1 MSTNIKRQRASAGL
15 TTRRLKPWRRANARP
30 TDDQLL
36 LTKDELAQR
45 LRLTRRGVEG
55 LVAAKKIPVI
65 RISHQI
71 VRFSWPQVRAA
82 LDKLTVQAI

>member
-1 MSTNIKRQRASAGL
+1 MSKKTKRRGESFRL
-15 TTRRLKPWRRANARP
+15 TRRRLQAWRRVNARP

-36 LTKDELAQR
+36 LTKDDLAKR

-71 VRFSWPQVRAA
+71 VRFSWPRIKAA
-82 LDKLTVQAI
+82 LDKLEIDAI